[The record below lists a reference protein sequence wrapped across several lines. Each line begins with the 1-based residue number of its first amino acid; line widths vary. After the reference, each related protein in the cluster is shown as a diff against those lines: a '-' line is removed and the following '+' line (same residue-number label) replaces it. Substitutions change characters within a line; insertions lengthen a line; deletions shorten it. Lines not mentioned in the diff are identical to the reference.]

1 MVTLVL
7 SEIPSGLLIDRIVSG
22 ISLWDHRQLLVRR
35 QHQLLLQKSP
45 RLRHQAVHHSSE
57 IGHAELDLLVQY
69 RVSAP
74 IDMSFGCRVEV
85 DLHLIR
91 P

>member
-1 MVTLVL
+1 
-7 SEIPSGLLIDRIVSG
+7 LIDRIVSE
-22 ISLWDHRQLLVRR
+22 ISLWDRRQLLVRR
-35 QHQLLLQKSP
+35 QYQLLLQKSS
-45 RLRHQAVHHSSE
+45 RLRHQAVYHSSE

-69 RVSAP
+69 YVSVL
-74 IDMSFGCRVEV
+74 IDMSFGCPAEV